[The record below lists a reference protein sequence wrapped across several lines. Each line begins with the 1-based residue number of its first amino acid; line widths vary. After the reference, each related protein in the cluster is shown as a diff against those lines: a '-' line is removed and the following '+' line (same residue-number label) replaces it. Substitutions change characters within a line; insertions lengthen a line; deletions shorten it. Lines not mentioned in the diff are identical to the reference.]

1 MSTLYLAIGLIIL
14 IVVNIVLGSLSAM
27 FAGDFDWKR
36 FRTGVY
42 KGCIIFICL
51 ALIYLAGFL
60 NQDVIAFEVSG
71 QAVNLMQAV
80 YLIVF
85 AGYVYYGKNAV
96 EKIYKLFTGANVKI
110 GEPSA
115 EKDTINAFIESVN
128 TQG

>member
-14 IVVNIVLGSLSAM
+14 IIVNIVLGSLSAM

-42 KGCIIFICL
+42 KGGIIFLCL

-85 AGYVYYGKNAV
+85 TGYVYYGKNDV
-96 EKIYKLFTGANVKI
+96 EKLYKMFTGANAKI
-110 GEPSA
+110 SEPPA
-115 EKDTINAFIESVN
+115 ESDIAVELIKNS
-128 TQG
+128 G

>member
-14 IVVNIVLGSLSAM
+14 IIVNIVLGSLSAM
-27 FAGDFDWKR
+27 FVGDFDWKR

-42 KGCIIFICL
+42 KGGIIFLCL

-85 AGYVYYGKNAV
+85 TGYVYYGKNDV
-96 EKIYKLFTGANVKI
+96 EKLYKMFTGANAKI
-110 GEPSA
+110 SEPPA
-115 EKDTINAFIESVN
+115 ESDIAVELIKNS
-128 TQG
+128 G